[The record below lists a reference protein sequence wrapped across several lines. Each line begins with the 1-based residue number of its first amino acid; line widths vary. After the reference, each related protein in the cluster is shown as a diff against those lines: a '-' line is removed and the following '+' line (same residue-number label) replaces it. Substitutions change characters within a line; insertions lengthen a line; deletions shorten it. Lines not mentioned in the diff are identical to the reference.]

1 MSRAAAETLGF
12 AASDRSDEARLR
24 LARTFAA
31 AAIELAEL
39 DARVLL
45 CAALGIDHAGLI
57 REPERPLGAAA
68 APLGAF
74 ASRRLRGE
82 PVSRIVGGKE
92 FWGARLAIAACVL
105 DPRPDTETLIE
116 AALDH
121 IDHIGGV
128 RDRDWRILDLGTGS
142 GAILCALLQALPR
155 AFGVGVDLSPAACAV
170 ARGNV
175 EALGL
180 ARRGA
185 ILCGDWTASLRGRFD
200 LIASNPPYV
209 ARADI
214 AGLAPEVRDFDPHL
228 ALDGGEDG
236 LAAYRAMSPALAG
249 LLAPGGLI
257 ALELGQGQ
265 RPAVERLLRDAGLAG
280 FDGRRDLAGHERVI
294 LACVA
299 SLTPE
304 QIRRF
309 QEKMDSGGRRTPSSF
324 DGSSSPARRLGLNRD
339 KLATDAAA
347 MEIFSKRVLAFHA
360 KAASFHPQGYLLAPD
375 RELR

>member
-1 MSRAAAETLGF
+1 MSGATISSGPAETLDF
-12 AASDRSDEARLR
+12 AAAIRSDAARLA
-24 LARTFAA
+24 LARAFAA
-31 AAIELAEL
+31 AAIESAEL

-68 APLGAF
+68 ARVAAF
-74 ASRRLRGE
+74 AARRLRGE

-105 DPRPDTETLIE
+105 DPRPDTETLVE
-116 AALDH
+116 AALDQ
-121 IDHIGGV
+121 IGDA
-128 RDRDWRILDLGTGS
+128 RDKNWLILDLGTGS
-142 GAILCALLQALPR
+142 GAILCALLQALPQ

-175 EALGL
+175 ESLGL

-200 LIASNPPYV
+200 LIASNPPYIV
-209 ARADI
+209 RADI

-265 RPAVERLLRDAGLAG
+265 RPAVEQLLRGAGLAG
-280 FDGRRDLAGHERVI
+280 FDVWRDLAGHERVI
-294 LACVA
+294 LARA
-299 SLTPE
+299 PSLTPEQAHEWTPE

-309 QEKMDSGGRRTPSSF
+309 KTR
-324 DGSSSPARRLGLNRD
+324 
-339 KLATDAAA
+339 
-347 MEIFSKRVLAFHA
+347 
-360 KAASFHPQGYLLAPD
+360 
-375 RELR
+375 